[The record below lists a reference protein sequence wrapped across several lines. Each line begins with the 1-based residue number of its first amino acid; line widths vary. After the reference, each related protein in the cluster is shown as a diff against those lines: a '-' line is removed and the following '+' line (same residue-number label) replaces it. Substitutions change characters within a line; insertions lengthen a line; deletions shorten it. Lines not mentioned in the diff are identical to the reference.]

1 MRRKKIVSSLFF
13 DALLILLYKIDDD
26 VQIENTYA
34 EWL

>member
-1 MRRKKIVSSLFF
+1 MRRKRFVSSLFF
-13 DALLILLYKIDDD
+13 DALLILLHKIDDD